1 MLIRQWQILQLL
13 HGRRRGLPPKRLLEE
28 TGSSRATLYRDLD
41 MLEQAGVPLLR
52 ETVNGEA
59 RVSLLGDKLP
69 ELTPTP
75 LQWDA
80 LRLARSYLG
89 PLEGTSLLAEL
100 DALLDRNRPR
110 KPGST
115 AEAAGALDGSASP
128 SDPDAPGAAPSP
140 ESRHARSL
148 KVLDAAIAQRK
159 KVRFRY
165 RSAGATEYR
174 SRTVDPLMWRL
185 VDEHVYLVA
194 FEPQVGYRTFK
205 VARMSHTERLDDDA
219 AVHDVD
225 EDELFRGAVKIWSGP
240 PVEVEIRLSPYAAR
254 LLPEYPLSREQHV
267 RPLSDGGAIVRAEVA
282 GTKEALRWALH
293 WGAHAEVVAP
303 VELRR
308 ELREELR
315 EALAPYCDDVVDDV
329 TEEVTEEE
337 TGDEPGGAVEQ
348 AR

>member
-1 MLIRQWQILQLL
+1 MTSRSARNMLIRQWQILQLL
-13 HGRRRGLPPKRLLEE
+13 HGRRRGLTPKRLLEE

-69 ELTPTP
+69 ELTATP

-80 LRLARSYLG
+80 LRLARSYLT

-110 KPGST
+110 KPTAT
-115 AEAAGALDGSASP
+115 AEAEAEAGP
-128 SDPDAPGAAPSP
+128 APETPG
-140 ESRHARSL
+140 SRHARSL
-148 KVLDAAIAQRK
+148 AVLDSAIAQRK

-165 RSAGATEYR
+165 RSAGDAEYR
-174 SRTVDPLMWRL
+174 TRTVDPLMWRL
-185 VDEHVYLVA
+185 VDEHVYLIA
-194 FEPQVGYRTFK
+194 FEPDVGYRTFK
-205 VARMSHTERLDDDA
+205 VARMSHTERLEQDA
-219 AVHDVD
+219 AVHEVD

-254 LLPEYPLSREQHV
+254 LLPEYPLSREQEV
-267 RPLSDGGAIVRAEVA
+267 APLDDGGVLLRAKVA
-282 GTKEALRWALH
+282 GTKEVERWVLH
-293 WGAHAEVVAP
+293 WGAHAEVLAP
-303 VELRR
+303 PELRH

-315 EALAPYCDDVVDDV
+315 DALAPYEDDD
-329 TEEVTEEE
+329 
-337 TGDEPGGAVEQ
+337 
-348 AR
+348 R

>member
-1 MLIRQWQILQLL
+1 MTSRSARNMLIRQWQILQLL

-69 ELTPTP
+69 ELTATP

-80 LRLARSYLG
+80 LRLARSYLT

-100 DALLDRNRPR
+100 DALLDRNRPK
-110 KPGST
+110 KP
-115 AEAAGALDGSASP
+115 AGAPEGAETP
-128 SDPDAPGAAPSP
+128 ETPGA
-140 ESRHARSL
+140 RHARSL
-148 KVLDAAIAQRK
+148 GVLDAAIGQRK

-165 RSAGATEYR
+165 RSAGDTEYR
-174 SRTVDPLMWRL
+174 TRTVDPLMWRL
-185 VDEHVYLVA
+185 VDEHVYLIA
-194 FEPQVGYRTFK
+194 FEPELGYRTFK
-205 VARMSHTERLDDDA
+205 VARMSHTERLEEDA
-219 AVHDVD
+219 AVHQVD

-254 LLPEYPLSREQHV
+254 LLPEYPLSREQAV
-267 RPLSDGGAIVRAEVA
+267 ETLDDGGVLLRAKVA
-282 GTKEALRWALH
+282 GTKEVTRWVLH
-293 WGAHAEVVAP
+293 WGAHAEVLAP
-303 VELRR
+303 SELRH

-315 EALAPYCDDVVDDV
+315 DALAPYDD
-329 TEEVTEEE
+329 E
-337 TGDEPGGAVEQ
+337 G
-348 AR
+348 

>member
-1 MLIRQWQILQLL
+1 MSSRSARNMLIRQWQILQLL

-52 ETVNGEA
+52 ETINGEA

-69 ELTPTP
+69 ELTATP
-75 LQWDA
+75 LQWNA

-110 KPGST
+110 KPGAT
-115 AEAAGALDGSASP
+115 IEASE
-128 SDPDAPGAAPSP
+128 APGTP
-140 ESRHARSL
+140 ETPDSRHARSL
-148 KVLDAAIAQRK
+148 RVLDAAIAQRK

-165 RSAGATEYR
+165 RSAGNAEYKT
-174 SRTVDPLMWRL
+174 RTVDPLMWRL
-185 VDEHVYLVA
+185 VEEHVYLIA
-194 FEPQVGYRTFK
+194 FEPQLGYRTFK
-205 VARMSHTERLDDDA
+205 VARMSHTERLEQEA

-254 LLPEYPLSREQHV
+254 LLPEYPLSREQDV
-267 RPLSDGGAIVRAEVA
+267 RPQSDGGAILRAQVA
-282 GTKEALRWALH
+282 GTKEVLRWVLH
-293 WGAHAEVVAP
+293 WGVHAEVLAP
-303 VELRR
+303 RPLRL

-315 EALAPYCDDVVDDV
+315 EALAPYDDDD
-329 TEEVTEEE
+329 
-337 TGDEPGGAVEQ
+337 
-348 AR
+348 

>member
-1 MLIRQWQILQLL
+1 MSSRSARNMLIRQWQILQLL

-52 ETVNGEA
+52 ETINGEA

-69 ELTPTP
+69 ELTATP

-80 LRLARSYLG
+80 LRLARSYLT

-110 KPGST
+110 KPGTT
-115 AEAAGALDGSASP
+115 AEAPAEAAAAET
-128 SDPDAPGAAPSP
+128 PD
-140 ESRHARSL
+140 SRHASSL
-148 KVLDAAIAQRK
+148 RVLDAAIAQRK

-165 RSAGATEYR
+165 RSAGDTEYKT
-174 SRTVDPLMWRL
+174 RTVDPIMWRL
-185 VDEHVYLVA
+185 VDEHVYLIA
-194 FEPQVGYRTFK
+194 YEPELGYRTFK

-225 EDELFRGAVKIWSGP
+225 EDELFRGSVKIWSGP
-240 PVEVEIRLSPYAAR
+240 PVEVEIRVSPYAAR
-254 LLPEYPLSREQHV
+254 LLPEYPLSREQRV
-267 RPLSDGGAIVRAEVA
+267 RPLSDGGAILRAEVA
-282 GTKEALRWALH
+282 GTKEVLRWVLH
-293 WGAHAEVVAP
+293 WGAHAEVLAP

-315 EALAPYCDDVVDDV
+315 EALAPYEDD
-329 TEEVTEEE
+329 
-337 TGDEPGGAVEQ
+337 G
-348 AR
+348 

>member
-69 ELTPTP
+69 ELTATP

-80 LRLARSYLG
+80 LRLARSYLT

-100 DALLDRNRPR
+100 DALLDRNRPK
-110 KPGST
+110 KP
-115 AEAAGALDGSASP
+115 AAAPEGLQTP
-128 SDPDAPGAAPSP
+128 ETPGA
-140 ESRHARSL
+140 RHARSL
-148 KVLDAAIAQRK
+148 GVLDAAIAQRK

-165 RSAGATEYR
+165 RSAGDTEYR
-174 SRTVDPLMWRL
+174 TRTVDPLMWRL
-185 VDEHVYLVA
+185 VDEHVYLIA
-194 FEPQVGYRTFK
+194 FEPELGYRTFK
-205 VARMSHTERLDDDA
+205 VARMSHTERLEEDA
-219 AVHDVD
+219 AAHHVD

-254 LLPEYPLSREQHV
+254 LLPEYPLSREQAV
-267 RPLSDGGAIVRAEVA
+267 ETLDDGGVLLRAKVA
-282 GTKEALRWALH
+282 GTKEVTRWVLH
-293 WGAHAEVVAP
+293 WGAHAEVLAP
-303 VELRR
+303 SELRH

-315 EALAPYCDDVVDDV
+315 DALAPYDD
-329 TEEVTEEE
+329 E
-337 TGDEPGGAVEQ
+337 G
-348 AR
+348 